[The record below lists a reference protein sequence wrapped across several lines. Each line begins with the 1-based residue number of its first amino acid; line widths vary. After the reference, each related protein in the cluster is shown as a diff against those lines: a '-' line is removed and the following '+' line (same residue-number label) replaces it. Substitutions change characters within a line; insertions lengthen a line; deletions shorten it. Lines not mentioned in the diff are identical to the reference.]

1 MGDAPEQ
8 IITDAEMARVHGN
21 ANFGSQAPRQVL
33 AEGVWKYSMGYT
45 GGHTQLTILLEHGLI
60 RKPKPGSYRSTLTKR
75 GEAYLRATCP
85 RQILRALIRRAHDA
99 MSRREPDGISAADWD
114 ALLADM
120 AKELGMTDA

>member
-1 MGDAPEQ
+1 MGKSAEQ
-8 IITDAEMARVHGN
+8 IITDAEVTRVHGN

-33 AEGVWKYSMGYT
+33 ADGVWKYSMGYS

-85 RQILRALIRRAHDA
+85 RSRLTDLLRRAHDA

-120 AKELGMTDA
+120 AKELGVES